1 MASGYRHG
9 VYVTEKATDLQVLSR
24 QDGGLIMVVGTSPIR
39 NAANPALANEPVLCG
54 SYSEAVSRL
63 GYSSDTGSYT
73 LCEAMDVLFGLYQV
87 APIVFVNVFDPSVHK
102 TDVTREQNLV
112 TATHTVEL
120 SGDVMADSIV
130 VETKAEI
137 EDDEVWTIVPPV
149 SKEYTLEK
157 TVITLGESFNM
168 GAQVYVSYAKP
179 DVSKVTAMY
188 VSGTVNATT
197 GKCTGLELVSEIYS
211 RFGQTVGTLIAPGW
225 SQLSEVGIKLG
236 AKAELING
244 HFSAVGIADLPT
256 ALIGGYS
263 EAPNIKNTYGYT
275 SPHLIACYPAV
286 KYGGLVQHLS
296 THLAGR
302 MALQTAEDD
311 DIPYRSP
318 SNREALISGMCNLDG
333 SDNYFGEDA
342 ARYLNGQGI
351 VTVTN
356 FDGWKFWG
364 NRTSAYPSNSDPK
377 DCWISVRRMFNYI
390 KAALVSNF
398 WSELDE
404 PIIKREVD
412 SVVNSANTFLNGLTS
427 RGAILGGRVEFLEED
442 NGEADLADGQ
452 ATFRVYVTPPS
463 PMREIVFT
471 MEYDSTYLTNIFE

>member
-1 MASGYRHG
+1 M
-9 VYVTEKATDLQVLSR
+9 
-24 QDGGLIMVVGTSPIR
+24 
-39 NAANPALANEPVLCG
+39 
-54 SYSEAVSRL
+54 
-63 GYSSDTGSYT
+63 
-73 LCEAMDVLFGLYQV
+73 
-87 APIVFVNVFDPSVHK
+87 
-102 TDVTREQNLV
+102 
-112 TATHTVEL
+112 
-120 SGDVMADSIV
+120 
-130 VETKAEI
+130 
-137 EDDEVWTIVPPV
+137 
-149 SKEYTLEK
+149 
-157 TVITLGESFNM
+157 
-168 GAQVYVSYAKP
+168 
-179 DVSKVTAMY
+179 
-188 VSGTVNATT
+188 
-197 GKCTGLELVSEIYS
+197 
-211 RFGQTVGTLIAPGW
+211 
-225 SQLSEVGIKLG
+225 
-236 AKAELING
+236 
-244 HFSAVGIADLPT
+244 
-256 ALIGGYS
+256 
-263 EAPNIKNTYGYT
+263 
-275 SPHLIACYPAV
+275 
-286 KYGGLVQHLS
+286 QHLS